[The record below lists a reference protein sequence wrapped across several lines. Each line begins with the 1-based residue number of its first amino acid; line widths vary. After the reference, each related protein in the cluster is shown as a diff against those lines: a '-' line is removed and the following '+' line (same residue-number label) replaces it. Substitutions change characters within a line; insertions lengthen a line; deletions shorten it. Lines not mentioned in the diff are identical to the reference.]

1 MGRETTVQIKAKTS
15 IPAIPTEGPLRKA
28 WMIKE
33 AMEIR
38 WEEEHRFDD
47 LVGAHLTNLWPG
59 MMR

>member
-1 MGRETTVQIKAKTS
+1 MAGRPIVQIKAEMS

>member
-1 MGRETTVQIKAKTS
+1 VKIKAELS
-15 IPAIPTEGPLRKA
+15 IPAIPTDGPLKKA

-33 AMEIR
+33 VAELR

-59 MMR
+59 MMQ